1 MARKLQTPSTQ
12 EESVMADRTEREV
25 LNQLIETCRDGELGF
40 RTAAE
45 HVGDASLRTL
55 LLEMADERAR
65 CAAEL
70 LPHAQRLGG
79 AATHDGTSMGALHR
93 RWIDLKSSLKRN
105 DDRAILVEVTRGDKA
120 TVHAYK
126 DAVEGSLPPD
136 TRDVVEQQYAL
147 LQKEH
152 DRIARAEQDGRVQ

>member
-1 MARKLQTPSTQ
+1 MARKLQSQSMQ
-12 EESVMADRTEREV
+12 EESVMAARTEREV

-45 HVGDASLRTL
+45 HVADGSLRTL

-79 AATHDGTSMGALHR
+79 AAAHDGTSLGALHR
-93 RWIDLKSSLKRN
+93 RWIDLKSTLKH
-105 DDRAILVEVTRGDKA
+105 DDRAILVEVARGDKA

-126 DAVEGSLPPD
+126 DAVEGILPPD

-147 LQKEH
+147 LQQEH
-152 DRIARAEQDGRVQ
+152 DRIARAEQDGRIQ